1 MTTSAESDLNVEIRY
16 EGPAVGFGG
25 YDAADFFIYRP
36 HQHSLECALQ
46 LAMDARRLLE
56 EQTGPLSEGAVQ
68 ALLKA
73 LAQRFY
79 RERIALKQEIPAI
92 HTIRAR
98 EIEAGSIDAIL
109 HEAGLR

>member
-1 MTTSAESDLNVEIRY
+1 MTTSAGSEITVEIQY
-16 EGPAVGFGG
+16 EGPTVGFGG
-25 YDAADFFIYRP
+25 YDGADFFIHRP

-46 LAMDARRLLE
+46 LAMDARRLIE
-56 EQTGPLSEGAVQ
+56 ERTGPLSQTVVQ

-79 RERIALKQEIPAI
+79 RERIALKQKIPAI